1 MQGGVYVVV
10 GGARPVVDGDG
21 DVVNK
26 AAVAGVVKID
36 EACDLVAVEQYVVFE
51 QIGVDDAAGQIG
63 IGALGE
69 IGDFILQ

>member
-1 MQGGVYVVV
+1 MVV

-21 DVVNK
+21 EVVNK

-51 QIGVDDAAGQIG
+51 
-63 IGALGE
+63 
-69 IGDFILQ
+69 